1 MRSFNVDSY
10 MFVLSDGLYQ
20 YDQKEL
26 IKSNVLSC
34 LQCNISI
41 FGIGI
46 GIYPIGINDLFP
58 QVVFS
63 SNPNNLIRAIASCFR
78 YEPGITIEKSI
89 QVILP
94 QKNINQNYIDIFNE
108 LIKAEEK
115 PIFKDLV
122 NHLHKVPVGLDI
134 VSLVYN
140 EEQKPMYSSPV
151 LTNDDKMK
159 EMYVK
164 DLFKGQKILIVMPY
178 DCSLN
183 IDENPKVDKK
193 YLESSFDENN
203 DCCVKKAVGFYGIDI
218 KIVQNYDAA
227 IDELTNQTNPVE

>member
-1 MRSFNVDSY
+1 MVAASVEFAFAALDENSL
-10 MFVLSDGLYQ
+10 FVEHLFCLFFFDAACEIFQSKIL
-20 YDQKEL
+20 K
-26 IKSNVLSC
+26 IK
-34 LQCNISI
+34 I
-41 FGIGI
+41 FFI
-46 GIYPIGINDLFP
+46 
-58 QVVFS
+58 
-63 SNPNNLIRAIASCFR
+63 
-78 YEPGITIEKSI
+78 
-89 QVILP
+89 
-94 QKNINQNYIDIFNE
+94 E
-108 LIKAEEK
+108 LIKAEKK

-140 EEQKPMYSSPV
+140 EEQKPMYPSRV

-164 DLFKGQKILIVMPY
+164 DLFKGQKILIVMPH

-183 IDENPKVDKK
+183 IDKI
-193 YLESSFDENN
+193 YLESSFDEKN
-203 DCCVKKAVGFYGIDI
+203 DCSVKKAVGFYGIDI